1 MATVYLYI
9 SLPYPEK
16 EWRFAS
22 LFVGDVYFG
31 NKANFIYKFIFVM
44 MNISILS
51 FVAYTISVVS
61 FSMVLAFAIDEWLE
75 YKDKDKEKDK
85 DNH

>member
-1 MATVYLYI
+1 
-9 SLPYPEK
+9 
-16 EWRFAS
+16 
-22 LFVGDVYFG
+22 
-31 NKANFIYKFIFVM
+31 